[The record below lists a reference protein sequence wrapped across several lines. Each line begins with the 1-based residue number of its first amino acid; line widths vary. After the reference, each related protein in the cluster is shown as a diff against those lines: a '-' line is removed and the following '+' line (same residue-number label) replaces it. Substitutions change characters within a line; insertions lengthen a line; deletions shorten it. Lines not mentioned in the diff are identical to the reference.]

1 MKSKR
6 KGNMSRFKIRLD
18 TESDVFKFL
27 NVITNLKGKIE
38 LVGNDGCTQCRV
50 NARSLIGSLYAIT
63 WKELWIESENDIYNS
78 LREFLTE

>member
-1 MKSKR
+1 
-6 KGNMSRFKIRLD
+6 MSRFKIRLD

-38 LVGNDGCTQCRV
+38 LVGNDGCRV

>member
-1 MKSKR
+1 
-6 KGNMSRFKIRLD
+6 MSRFKIRLD

-78 LREFLTE
+78 LRKFLTE

>member
-1 MKSKR
+1 
-6 KGNMSRFKIRLD
+6 MSRFKIRLD

-50 NARSLIGSLYAIT
+50 NARSLIGSVLDNCQLDYQ
-63 WKELWIESENDIYNS
+63 KHQLKDRIYNY
-78 LREFLTE
+78 LIAVFV